1 LVVKTFFN
9 GCKLS
14 QENSLAK
21 TTNSSSLQSSLIQKK
36 YVVNIILKIKT
47 EEERTSGGRIMS
59 QESNNISF
67 IGRRISDEVYF
78 LICQS
83 CFWCASYIGA
93 NTFTTRTAPP
103 TTKCPICSRE
113 NLESMSIADNEGYR
127 FDYNSKRGIILEFLK

>member
-1 LVVKTFFN
+1 LIVKTFFN

-21 TTNSSSLQSSLIQKK
+21 TTNSSSLQSSLIQKN
-36 YVVNIILKIKT
+36 YVVNIILKTKT

-59 QESNNISF
+59 QESNNI
-67 IGRRISDEVYF
+67 GRSGRISDEVYF

-93 NTFTTRTAPP
+93 NTFTTRTAPT
-103 TTKCPICSRE
+103 TTKCHICSRE
-113 NLESMSIADNEGYR
+113 NIESMSIADNEGYR